1 MKFSLIRRVADEAGR
16 RQLNEPLESGGGC
29 HSRRGC
35 TNLALPFVTRDSWPA
50 MKKGAVSVRANRL
63 FPATRTKD
71 KLHCYYR
78 YYRARLV
85 KEKERERE
93 RE

>member
-1 MKFSLIRRVADEAGR
+1 
-16 RQLNEPLESGGGC
+16 
-29 HSRRGC
+29 
-35 TNLALPFVTRDSWPA
+35 

-93 RE
+93 RERERVSERAVWPVSVHLKGRDERRRSIRRRWL